1 MKVILRQDIKNVGKK
16 YDAKDM
22 PAGYVRNFLIPQNL
36 ADVATPA
43 LLKMA
48 KEQQARTANARN
60 EKEADLVEKL
70 GVVTKES
77 ITITRPINEKGH
89 LFAGINAEE
98 VSNIIKESTDVE
110 IDALYI
116 SLDQPIKESGEHKIA
131 IKVGAK
137 KGELTLVIEGEEK

>member
-22 PAGYVRNFLIPQNL
+22 PAGYVRNFLIPQKL
-36 ADVATPA
+36 ADVATPG
-43 LLKMA
+43 LLKIA

-60 EKEADLVEKL
+60 EQEAALVEKV
-70 GVVTKES
+70 GVATKET

-98 VSNIIKESTDVE
+98 ISNIIKENTDVE

-116 SLDQPIKESGEHKIA
+116 KLDQPIKEGGEQKIA
-131 IKVGAK
+131 IKVGEK
-137 KGELTLVIEGEEK
+137 KATLTLVIEGEEK